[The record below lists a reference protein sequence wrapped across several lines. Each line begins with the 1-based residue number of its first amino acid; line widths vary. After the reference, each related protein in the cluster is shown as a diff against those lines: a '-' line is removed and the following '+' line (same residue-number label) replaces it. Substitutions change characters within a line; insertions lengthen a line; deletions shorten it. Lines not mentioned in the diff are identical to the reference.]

1 MELLVAPKKK
11 VAYRADIDGLRAVA
25 VALVVLSHLGIPHML
40 GGFVGVDIFF
50 VISGY
55 LITGNIAR
63 EIASGNFS
71 ILDFYERRFR
81 RIVPALIGV
90 LIATTVIAYF
100 VFLPQ
105 ELVRYAHSLLAALFS
120 YSNLYFYSSNVGYF
134 GVTYSNVLLHTW
146 SLGVEEQ
153 FYLFIPVCML
163 LAATRANGIRW
174 MIGVAASIS
183 FLLAAYLT
191 FRNRD
196 LAFYMPYTRAWELL
210 SGSLLAL
217 GMLPLPKSRLVREA
231 LTALSILLIAIC
243 ALLYKATT
251 PFPGIAALLPCAA
264 GVILIM
270 VGEQG
275 RTSLNAFLSWR
286 PIAFIGMTS
295 YSLYLW
301 HWPLV
306 VMVKLGVVYG
316 IRAGTLAGDA
326 FVVAA
331 SLVLA
336 ALSWR
341 VIEQPFRSGQF
352 KRLSQRKV
360 FGLAGACATIFSV
373 VAVIIQFK
381 HGFPGRFSLEARQ
394 ISTYMD
400 VPPRMQTGKCFIETG
415 FADFNKA
422 ACLHKVTNEKNILL
436 FGDSHAADLWWGLK
450 ENLPH
455 VNILQATLAAC
466 PPTFGSYRRSGCS
479 QMRRYIYQTYLP
491 QNSVDAVILSERWT
505 SIEDLKPLLPAL
517 DWLRERGIP
526 VFVIGPVPEYTAPLP
541 FLLALGIK
549 WNDSGLASRNRIDEM
564 QQLDGE
570 LRSRLQG
577 RPGVRYASVW
587 NAVCSQRSCAEYA
600 TGSGRVPLLSDVD
613 HLTNEAS
620 VDVIRTLQQSGEL
633 PPGLTPHGRTPGETT
648 KLLFDIYP
656 VHR

>member
-1 MELLVAPKKK
+1 MELLVATKKK

-25 VALVVLSHLGIPHML
+25 VALVVLSHLGIPHMV

-63 EIASGNFS
+63 EIASGKFS
-71 ILDFYERRFR
+71 ILNFYERRFR
-81 RIVPALIGV
+81 RIVPALLGV
-90 LIATTVIAYF
+90 LIATTVLAYL

-105 ELVRYAHSLLAALFS
+105 ELVRYAQSLLAALFS
-120 YSNLYFYSSNVGYF
+120 YSNLYFYSRNLGYF
-134 GVTYSNVLLHTW
+134 SVTYSNILLHTW

-153 FYLFIPVCML
+153 FYLFIPVCMV
-163 LAATRANGIRW
+163 LAATRTNGMRW
-174 MIGVAASIS
+174 MTGVAASAS
-183 FLLAAYLT
+183 FFLAAYMA

-210 SGSLLAL
+210 FGSFLAL
-217 GMLPLPKSRLVREA
+217 GMLPLPKSRWVREA
-231 LTALSILLIAIC
+231 MTASSLLLIAIC

-251 PFPGIAALLPCAA
+251 PFPGITALLPCTAA
-264 GVILIM
+264 LMLIM

-275 RTSLNAFLSWR
+275 RTSLNGFLSWR
-286 PIAFIGMTS
+286 PIAFVGTIS

-316 IRAGTLAGDA
+316 IRAGTVAGDA
-326 FVVAA
+326 FVVVA
-331 SLVLA
+331 SLILA

-341 VIEQPFRSGQF
+341 FIEQPFRSGQF

-360 FGLAGACATIFSV
+360 FALAGACAAIFSV

-381 HGFPGRFSLEARQ
+381 HGFPSRFPLEARQ

-400 VPPRMQTGKCFIETG
+400 VLPKMQTGTCFIETG

-422 ACLHKVTNEKNILL
+422 ACLNKVTHQKNVLL
-436 FGDSHAADLWWGLK
+436 FGDSHAAALWWGLK
-450 ENLPH
+450 ENLPSM
-455 VNILQATLAAC
+455 NILQATLAAC

-479 QMRRYIYQTYLP
+479 QMRRYIYETYLP
-491 QNSVDAVILSERWT
+491 QNRVDAVILSQRWT
-505 SIEDLKPLLPAL
+505 SIEDLKPLLPGL
-517 DWLRERGIP
+517 DWLRDRGIP

-541 FLLALGIK
+541 FLLALGIR
-549 WNDSGLASRNRIDEM
+549 WHDSGLASRNRIAEM

-570 LRSRLQG
+570 LSSRLHDK
-577 RPGVRYASVW
+577 PGVTYASVW
-587 NAVCSQRSCAEYA
+587 QAVCSQQACAEYA
-600 TGSGRVPLLSDVD
+600 GRSEKVPLLADVD

-620 VDVIRTLQQSGEL
+620 IDVIRKLQQSGKL
-633 PPGLTPHGRTPGETT
+633 PTP
-648 KLLFDIYP
+648 
-656 VHR
+656 